1 MNGETFPIL
10 LQTAPVRNKDGDVVG
25 LLGICKD
32 ITDRKQAESAIQRLA
47 NEQSILLSTVPAM
60 IFWIDRKG
68 TFVRVNNAFAAAL
81 HTSPDDIKGKSL
93 FDLYPEDMARAYYND
108 NVKVMESGAPK
119 RDIEEPV
126 ETPTDTIWVS
136 TDKIPHRDE
145 KGNIIGIIGFSENI
159 TARKQAEEK
168 LRESEERYEL
178 ATKSGMVGVWDWN
191 LETNEIYLDPNL
203 KAMLGYEDNE
213 IRNHLDDWG
222 RFVHPDDMESVMA
235 EAKAHLEGLKPQY
248 EIAHRM
254 LHKDGTIIWFLA
266 RGTAIRDANGKPYRV
281 LGTDTDITE
290 RKQAE
295 EFLRESKEKLAG
307 IIASVSDHMSM
318 MDEEHNIVWAN
329 DVAKRL
335 FGPDIIGKKCYS
347 TYHRFNEV
355 CQPCIVEKTFA
366 DGKVHEHET
375 EVIGA
380 DGKKMIFWCKAS
392 VAARHEDG
400 RPKLVVEIS
409 RDITIRKRTEK
420 ALRESM
426 EKYRSIIEGIEELL

>member
-1 MNGETFPIL
+1 MTTKKPTYEEL
-10 LQTAPVRNKDGDVVG
+10 EQRVKELEREASKLKQTEEALHR
-25 LLGICKD
+25 
-32 ITDRKQAESAIQRLA
+32 ITD
-47 NEQSILLSTVPAM
+47 EQSILLSTVQAM
-60 IFWIDRKG
+60 IFWIDKQG
-68 TFVRVNNAFAAAL
+68 TFVRVNNAFAEAL

-119 RDIEEPV
+119 IGIEECV
-126 ETPTDTIWVS
+126 ETPAGTIWVS
-136 TDKIPHRDE
+136 TDKIAHRDE

-159 TARKQAEEK
+159 T
-168 LRESEERYEL
+168 
-178 ATKSGMVGVWDWN
+178 
-191 LETNEIYLDPNL
+191 
-203 KAMLGYEDNE
+203 
-213 IRNHLDDWG
+213 
-222 RFVHPDDMESVMA
+222 
-235 EAKAHLEGLKPQY
+235 
-248 EIAHRM
+248 
-254 LHKDGTIIWFLA
+254 
-266 RGTAIRDANGKPYRV
+266 
-281 LGTDTDITE
+281 E

-295 EFLRESKEKLAG
+295 ESLRESNEKLAG

-392 VAARHEDG
+392 VATWHEDG

>member
-1 MNGETFPIL
+1 MTKKPTYEELERKVKELEKEAVQHKEEKDTLRLFSHSVDSSIDGIAMGNAENRITYVNETFARMFGYSREELVGKEIAFIYSEDQIQKL
-10 LQTAPVRNKDGDVVG
+10 EEALKTTLEGGWTGELIGKKKDGELIPIAVSSSRVV
-25 LLGICKD
+25 
-32 ITDRKQAESAIQRLA
+32 
-47 NEQSILLSTVPAM
+47 
-60 IFWIDRKG
+60 
-68 TFVRVNNAFAAAL
+68 
-81 HTSPDDIKGKSL
+81 DD
-93 FDLYPEDMARAYYND
+93 
-108 NVKVMESGAPK
+108 
-119 RDIEEPV
+119 
-126 ETPTDTIWVS
+126 
-136 TDKIPHRDE
+136 
-145 KGNIIGIIGFSENI
+145 KGNVI
-159 TARKQAEEK
+159 AQ
-168 LRESEERYEL
+168 
-178 ATKSGMVGVWDWN
+178 
-191 LETNEIYLDPNL
+191 
-203 KAMLGYEDNE
+203 
-213 IRNHLDDWG
+213 
-222 RFVHPDDMESVMA
+222 MA
-235 EAKAHLEGLKPQY
+235 S
-248 EIAHRM
+248 HR
-254 LHKDGTIIWFLA
+254 
-266 RGTAIRDANGKPYRV
+266 
-281 LGTDTDITE
+281 DITE

-295 EFLRESKEKLAG
+295 ESLRESKEKLAG

-392 VAARHEDG
+392 VAAWHEDG

>member
-1 MNGETFPIL
+1 MSEKPTYEELEERVKELEREASKLKQPEEAL
-10 LQTAPVRNKDGDVVG
+10 HR
-25 LLGICKD
+25 
-32 ITDRKQAESAIQRLA
+32 ITD
-47 NEQSILLSTVPAM
+47 EQSILLSTVPAM
-60 IFWIDRKG
+60 IFWIDKEG
-68 TFVRVNNAFAAAL
+68 TFVRVNDTFAAAL
-81 HTSPDDIKGKSL
+81 HTSADDIKGKSL

-119 RDIEEPV
+119 RGIEEPI

-145 KGNIIGIIGFSENI
+145 KGDIIGIIGFSENI
-159 TARKQAEEK
+159 TARKQAEE
-168 LRESEERYEL
+168 S
-178 ATKSGMVGVWDWN
+178 
-191 LETNEIYLDPNL
+191 
-203 KAMLGYEDNE
+203 
-213 IRNHLDDWG
+213 
-222 RFVHPDDMESVMA
+222 
-235 EAKAHLEGLKPQY
+235 
-248 EIAHRM
+248 
-254 LHKDGTIIWFLA
+254 
-266 RGTAIRDANGKPYRV
+266 
-281 LGTDTDITE
+281 
-290 RKQAE
+290 
-295 EFLRESKEKLAG
+295 LRESKEKLAG

-347 TYHRFNEV
+347 TYHRLNEV

-392 VAARHEDG
+392 VATLHEDG

-426 EKYRSIIEGIEELL
+426 EKYRSIIEGIEELLWG